1 MKNTLLTVLLIAMFI
16 SAGFAQPWE
25 SLPRIF
31 NPSGVPSLPF
41 SQPRFADLDAD
52 GDLDLLIG
60 NIDDKPFFMENDGDN
75 VNPHFVEGAGIMAP
89 VSALDAEM
97 GVFYDLDGDGDLDLI
112 TGGFTGLHLFEN
124 TGSPQAPAFAEVVG
138 FFDGLQVGSNPIPDF
153 GDVDGDGDGD
163 MVVGLSESGL
173 VLLYENTGNAQQA
186 EYSPENMAELG
197 DVGLYAYP
205 HFADPDADGDLDLLV
220 GRDGFGF
227 VYYKNIGTPN
237 APVWETENTVFAGL
251 GMETYWN
258 SPAIADLTGDGL
270 PDLVFGTAS
279 GPLQYFVN
287 SGTPTTP
294 EWQENLTLFGGVMDV
309 GGASNPVFFDFDG
322 DGDLDLISGSQM
334 GDIVYYE
341 DIGTASGPAW
351 KEENEYFASIDH
363 SIYSAIAIGDLD
375 GDELP
380 DAIVGDLS
388 GNLFHHRNTGEGF
401 EEIGQIPGVALGGW
415 SAPRLADLDE
425 DGDLDI
431 IAGSED
437 GRLHFIENTGTIYNP
452 QWQLVNNYF
461 GGIDVGT
468 NCVPALVDL
477 DDDGDIDILC
487 GNLWSELTYFENQE
501 GEWVEIS
508 GLFDE
513 TEPHQNT
520 APAFADLDNDGDP
533 DLTLGEYSGVL
544 SYYRNNKIVI
554 GIDDPAV
561 ATNHLRA
568 VIAPNPFSDYCMI
581 NFETTKP
588 AKAELQVMNAAGIVV
603 HVSTTV
609 ELPAGKQSFG
619 WNAAGQPAGVYL
631 LKLRVDGEEI
641 VLKGVVE

>member
-1 MKNTLLTVLLIAMFI
+1 MKNALFTTLLVTILVSTCL
-16 SAGFAQPWE
+16 AQPWQQQ
-25 SLPRIF
+25 SGIF

-75 VNPHFVEGAGIMAP
+75 TNPHFVEGAGIMAP

-112 TGGFTGLHLFEN
+112 TGGYTGLHLFEN
-124 TGSPQAPAFAEVVG
+124 TGSPQVPAFTESAG
-138 FFDGLQVGSNPIPDF
+138 FFDGLQTGSNPIPDF
-153 GDVDGDGDGD
+153 GDVDSDGDGD
-163 MVVGLSESGL
+163 MVIGLSESGR
-173 VLLYENTGNAQQA
+173 VLLYENTGTELQA
-186 EYSPENMAELG
+186 EFSEESMNELG

-205 HFADPDADGDLDLLV
+205 HFADLDADGDLDLLV

-227 VYYKNIGTPN
+227 IYYKNNGTPTV
-237 APVWETENTVFAGL
+237 PVWETDNTVFAGL

-258 SPAIADLTGDGL
+258 SPAIADLNGDDL

-287 SGTPTTP
+287 SGTPTAP
-294 EWQENLTLFGGVMDV
+294 AWQENLALFGGVMDV
-309 GGASNPVFFDFDG
+309 GGASNPVYFDFDL
-322 DGDLDLISGSQM
+322 DGDYDLISGSQM
-334 GDIVYYE
+334 GDIVFYE
-341 DIGTASGPAW
+341 NIGTPSGPAW
-351 KEENEYFASIDH
+351 KEESGYFASIDH

-375 GDELP
+375 ADSLP

-388 GNLFHHRNTGEGF
+388 GNLYYHHNTGEGF
-401 EEIGQIPGVALGGW
+401 EEAGQIPGIALGGW
-415 SAPRLADLDE
+415 SAPRLADLDQ
-425 DGDLDI
+425 DDDLDI
-431 IAGSED
+431 VAGSEN
-437 GRLHFIENTGTIYNP
+437 GQLHFIENTGTIYNP

-461 GGIDVGT
+461 GGIDVGS

-477 DDDGDIDILC
+477 DEDGDTDILC

-501 GEWVEIS
+501 EGWVEVS
-508 GLFDE
+508 GLFDGI
-513 TEPHQNT
+513 EPHQNT
-520 APAFADLDNDGDP
+520 TPAFADLDNDGDP

-554 GIDDPAV
+554 GIDNPTV
-561 ATNHLRA
+561 VTNHLNA
-568 VIAPNPFSDYCMI
+568 TLAPNPFTGYCII

-588 AKAELQVMNAAGIVV
+588 VAAELRVMNASGIMV
-603 HVSTTV
+603 HTSGAT
-609 ELPAGKQSFG
+609 ELPAGRQSFG
-619 WNAAGQPAGVYL
+619 WNAGDLPAGIYFL
-631 LKLRVDGEEI
+631 HLRANGEEVI
-641 VLKGVVE
+641 LKAMKQ

>member
-1 MKNTLLTVLLIAMFI
+1 MKNTLLTTLLIIMLI
-16 SAGFAQPWE
+16 SAVFAQPWQ
-25 SLPRIF
+25 LQTGIF

-41 SQPRFADLDAD
+41 SQPRFADLDSD

-75 VNPHFVEGAGIMAP
+75 TNPHFVEGADLMAP

-97 GVFYDLDGDGDLDLI
+97 GVFYDLDDDGDLDLI
-112 TGGFTGLHLFEN
+112 TGGYTGLHFFEN
-124 TGSPQAPAFAEVVG
+124 TGSPQVPDFTEVAG
-138 FFDGLQVGSNPIPDF
+138 FFAGLEVGANPIPDF
-153 GDVDGDGDGD
+153 GDIDGDGDGD
-163 MVVGLSESGL
+163 MVAGLSEDGS
-173 VLLYENTGNAQQA
+173 VLLYENTGTALQA
-186 EYSPENMAELG
+186 EFSEENMSFLG

-205 HFADPDADGDLDLLV
+205 HFSDLDADGDLDLLV

-227 VYYKNIGTPN
+227 VYYKNNGTPTV
-237 APVWETENTVFAGL
+237 PVWETDSSVFEGL

-270 PDLVFGTAS
+270 PDLVFGLAS

-294 EWQENLTLFGGVMDV
+294 EWQENLALFGGVMDV
-309 GGASNPVFFDFDG
+309 GGASNPVYFDFDG
-322 DGDLDLISGSQM
+322 DEDLDLISGSQM
-334 GDIVYYE
+334 GDIVYYKN
-341 DIGTASGPAW
+341 IGNASGPAW
-351 KEENEYFASIDH
+351 KEESEYFASIDH
-363 SIYSAIAIGDLD
+363 SIYSAVAIGDLD
-375 GDELP
+375 GDGLP

-388 GNLFHHRNTGEGF
+388 GKLYHHRNTGEGF
-401 EEIGQIPGVALGGW
+401 EEIGEIPGVALGGW
-415 SAPRLADLDE
+415 SAPRLADPDE

-437 GRLHFIENTGTIYNP
+437 GRLHFIENTGTIYDP
-452 QWQLVNNYF
+452 QWQLVSNYF
-461 GGIDVGT
+461 GGIDVGS

-477 DDDGDIDILC
+477 DDDGDLDILC

-501 GEWVEIS
+501 GEWVEIE
-508 GLFDE
+508 GLFAGI
-513 TEPHQNT
+513 EPHQNT

-554 GIDDPAV
+554 GINDPAV
-561 ATNHLRA
+561 TTNHLRA
-568 VIAPNPFSDYCMI
+568 TLTPNPFSGFCII
-581 NFETTKP
+581 NFETIRP
-588 AKAELQVMNAAGIVV
+588 ATAELQVMNASGIVV
-603 HVSTTV
+603 HTSRSA
-609 ELPAGKQSFG
+609 ELRAGKQSFE
-619 WNAAGQPAGVYL
+619 WNASGVPTGVYL

-641 VLKGVVE
+641 VLKGMVE